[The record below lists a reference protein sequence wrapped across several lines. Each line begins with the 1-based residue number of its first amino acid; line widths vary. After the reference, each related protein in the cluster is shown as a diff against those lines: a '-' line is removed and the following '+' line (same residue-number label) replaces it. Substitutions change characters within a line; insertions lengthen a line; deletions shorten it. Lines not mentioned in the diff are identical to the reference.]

1 MDPLAALRLEISKKR
16 KAIASSTSARPA
28 KPEGVAATPTVRWV
42 SQAEI
47 ERQRE
52 REYQQRENLSK
63 HRTQRPLKR
72 QRSSASDYHLEPNH
86 IPDKRPGITSP
97 AVSSNLKSFPS
108 SANTPGTAQE
118 KSRELVHES
127 NPPENQPSSPPL
139 GVRDVKRRLRTM
151 KQPVTLFGED
161 DWDRFRRLRQL
172 QLSRED
178 PSDGQNLYQKKM
190 REVKAKHAEEDVY
203 DYAGATLPNHVRHYT
218 SEDKKKYK
226 DKYNGGDNDTSK
238 PACNEDFVYGAIMK
252 YLRLWQSDIDALSK
266 EECRTKLGRSQLVT
280 YEQTKQWLQPL
291 ESLLRKRKLS
301 RPILDALRDIFDAT
315 ARREYVFAMRLYLE
329 RLAIG
334 NAPWPM
340 GATQVG
346 IHSRAAREK
355 IGEDKIAHVM
365 NDEITRKYIQAVK
378 RLLTVAQRHYPT
390 QISKMVST

>member
-16 KAIASSTSARPA
+16 KA
-28 KPEGVAATPTVRWV
+28 VAAATATQASKPQAAGAAPPVRWL

-52 REYQQRENLSK
+52 REYHERESLSSK
-63 HRTQRPLKR
+63 RRQKR
-72 QRSSASDYHLEPNH
+72 QRTCATVTGAPLSHSPVQESSDMKPSDVSNIRKVSP
-86 IPDKRPGITSP
+86 PPSFVPQPTRDKP
-97 AVSSNLKSFPS
+97 AE
-108 SANTPGTAQE
+108 NTDVPTN
-118 KSRELVHES
+118 K
-127 NPPENQPSSPPL
+127 ENQPSSPPL
-139 GVRDVKRRLRTM
+139 SVRDVKRRLRAM
-151 KQPVTLFGED
+151 KQPATLFGED
-161 DWDRFRRLRQL
+161 AWARFRRLREL

-178 PSDGQNLYQKKM
+178 PSDGQNLYQQKM

-203 DYAGATLPNHVRHYT
+203 DYVGAILPGHVRRSGSRDGNKYDAKYSVDDNNT
-218 SEDKKKYK
+218 STPMS
-226 DKYNGGDNDTSK
+226 G
-238 PACNEDFVYGAIMK
+238 EDFVYGAIMK

-266 EECRTKLGRSQLVT
+266 EECRTKNGRSQLVI

-291 ESLLRKRKLS
+291 KALLRKRKLS
-301 RPILDALRDIFDAT
+301 RTILDALRDIFDAT
-315 ARREYVFAMRLYLE
+315 ARREYVLATRLYLE

-355 IGEDKIAHVM
+355 IGEDRIAHVM

-390 QISKMVST
+390 QTSKMVST

>member
-16 KAIASSTSARPA
+16 KAIASSTAAPPT
-28 KPEGVAATPTVRWV
+28 KPEGVAATPPARWV
-42 SQAEI
+42 SQAEL

-52 REYQQRENLSK
+52 REYQQRETLSK
-63 HRTQRPLKR
+63 HHTQRPLKR
-72 QRSSASDYHLEPNH
+72 QRSSSSDGHLEPNH
-86 IPDKRPGITSP
+86 LPDPSSDVKSP
-97 AVSSNLKSFPS
+97 NVSSNLKSSPS
-108 SANTPGTAQE
+108 AKAPETTQE
-118 KSRELVHES
+118 KARKLVHEP
-127 NPPENQPSSPPL
+127 NPPESQPSSPPL

-203 DYAGATLPNHVRHYT
+203 DYAGATLPNHVRQYA
-218 SEDKKKYK
+218 SEDKNKYK
-226 DKYNGGDNDTSK
+226 DKYNGGDIDTSK

-266 EECRTKLGRSQLVT
+266 EECRTKHGRSQLVT

-291 ESLLRKRKLS
+291 ETLLRKRKLS

-315 ARREYVFAMRLYLE
+315 AQREYVFAMRLYLE

-390 QISKMVST
+390 QISKMVSA

>member
-16 KAIASSTSARPA
+16 KAMVATTAAGPA
-28 KPEGVAATPTVRWV
+28 KPETSAATPPVRWV

-52 REYQQRENLSK
+52 RAYQERENIS
-63 HRTQRPLKR
+63 RQSTQRLQKR
-72 QRSSASDYHLEPNH
+72 QRTSTATVDHVRLNH
-86 IPDKRPGITSP
+86 TPPDKSSDTKTSN
-97 AVSSNLKSFPS
+97 ASNSFPS
-108 SANTPGTAQE
+108 SEKTLETSGGKPQE
-118 KSRELVHES
+118 LGEASDPAR
-127 NPPENQPSSPPL
+127 NQDSSPPL
-139 GVRDVKRRLRTM
+139 NVRDVKRRLRAM
-151 KQPVTLFGED
+151 KQPATLFGED
-161 DWDRFRRLRQL
+161 DWARFRRLREL

-178 PSDGQNLYQKKM
+178 PSDGQNLYQQKM

-203 DYAGATLPNHVRHYT
+203 DYAGATLPGHSRHST
-218 SEDKKKYK
+218 
-226 DKYNGGDNDTSK
+226 GDGKSPYRHKCNAGDGDDSK
-238 PACNEDFVYGAIMK
+238 PVCNEDFVYSAIMK

-266 EECRTKLGRSQLVT
+266 EECRTKHGRSQLVT

-291 ESLLRKRKLS
+291 KSLLRKRKLS
-301 RPILDALRDIFDAT
+301 RTILDALRDIFDAT
-315 ARREYVFAMRLYLE
+315 ARREYVLAMRLYLE

-365 NDEITRKYIQAVK
+365 NDELTRKYIQAVK

-390 QISKMVST
+390 QLSKMVSA